1 MQKKSVICLNGK
13 GPWFSGGSVDKNPSA
28 NAGDTGLIPDQQGP
42 SMPGAT
48 EPANRRSWA
57 RCREPGRHSSCAP
70 CARARGPGRG
80 PGGEGP
86 APGGEPPW
94 LSAQGR

>member
-48 EPANRRSWA
+48 EPANRRS
-57 RCREPGRHSSCAP
+57 
-70 CARARGPGRG
+70 
-80 PGGEGP
+80 
-86 APGGEPPW
+86 
-94 LSAQGR
+94 